1 MNVELSNVKLL
12 DLALSKL
19 SFILLRINKNRACI
33 QYDFKT
39 ECFNSEAC
47 KGYVN
52 SDVRKAI
59 DVLVY
64 CDILYH
70 RL

>member
-12 DLALSKL
+12 DLALS
-19 SFILLRINKNRACI
+19 FTLLRINKNRVCI

-52 SDVRKAI
+52 SDVRKAV

-64 CDILYH
+64 CDIFYH